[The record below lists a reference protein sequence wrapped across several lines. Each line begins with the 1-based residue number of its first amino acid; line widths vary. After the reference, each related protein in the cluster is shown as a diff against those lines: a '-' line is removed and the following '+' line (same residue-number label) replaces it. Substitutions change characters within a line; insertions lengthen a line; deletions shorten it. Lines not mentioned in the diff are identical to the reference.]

1 MKPQPLAI
9 KIAENPFY
17 VLGLPSTCTRQEV
30 EREGQKWLSMLAL
43 SLKEAA
49 FYVTPLGEQQRTP
62 ELVRQAMADLRDPQK
77 RLVHELL
84 ATLPAQVIEVENTP
98 LDAPRDRWASALS
111 VLGLGPPRKPA
122 GPR

>member
-1 MKPQPLAI
+1 MKPQSLAV

-49 FYVTPLGEQQRTP
+49 RYVTPLGEQTRTP
-62 ELVRQAMADLRDPQK
+62 ELVRQAMADLRDPK
-77 RLVHELL
+77 
-84 ATLPAQVIEVENTP
+84 
-98 LDAPRDRWASALS
+98 
-111 VLGLGPPRKPA
+111 K
-122 GPR
+122 